1 MQQLPLQLL
10 ALSIGDPNEFLISKN
25 YISREFDHQLELPM
39 VRLKKFVTMILDLI

>member
-25 YISREFDHQLELPM
+25 YISREFDHQM
-39 VRLKKFVTMILDLI
+39 VGLKKFCYYDTRFDLTEN

>member
-25 YISREFDHQLELPM
+25 FIYREFDHQFELPM
-39 VRLKKFVTMILDLI
+39 VRLKNFVTMIIV